1 MEEWRVLKFKRAKA
15 PWISGSTPITQL
27 EAVTLV
33 GVEAPFAFNGQV
45 RESNQFSFSWACS
58 WAWEVF
64 TALTLEALVE
74 SAGFWVFG
82 GGVLWSEF
90 VKDVREE
97 EVEKKKRFAVG
108 LRSLEESESES
119 ECEFMKKLG
128 WFSCWWW
135 CGLIWKWN
143 WRASIPSKSHTHR
156 ETDRE
161 FKKCWGGL
169 RGKEEE
175 V

>member
-27 EAVTLV
+27 EAVALV

-45 RESNQFSFSWACS
+45 RESSQFSFSWACS
-58 WAWEVF
+58 RAWEVF

-82 GGVLWSEF
+82 GGVLWFEF

-108 LRSLEESESES
+108 LRSLEESES

-143 WRASIPSKSHTHR
+143 WRASIPSKPHTVR
-156 ETDRE
+156 ERQSSKNAGADWE
-161 FKKCWGGL
+161 GGEEKHKK
-169 RGKEEE
+169 
-175 V
+175 